1 MESER
6 HASASI
12 HEAVIRR
19 DARAIAHF
27 PEAARLVL
35 QQDSDGRTP
44 LLLAAAAG
52 DATLHAA
59 DPPDGALNAEAINAA
74 DVGGLAPLHWACTQQ
89 HHEVVALLPRH
100 GAATNTEDDDGRRR
114 RVAAFSGNARRLSA
128 VLRYV
133 AADGVNAPSGDGLTP
148 LHYAALSGSAA
159 ASACCST
166 RAPTWRRR
174 TRRRTALSWAAAEGH
189 EGVVS
194 QLLRARAEP
203 GSADANGL
211 APHHAARRAARVR
224 GPADPRR
231 RERARA
237 LGGRRPPRR
246 SPPRVPALRAAAR
259 GAAPGGGGARGGG
272 APAEFTRG
280 DR

>member
-1 MESER
+1 MESGASTPR
-6 HASASI
+6 HSI

-27 PEAARLVL
+27 LQKQPDCVL

-52 DATLHAA
+52 DATLCTLLIRRMA
-59 DPPDGALNAEAINAA
+59 ALNAEAINAA

-89 HHEVVALLPRH
+89 RHEVVALLLRH
-100 GAATNTEDDDGRRR
+100 GAATTTEDDDGRRPLH
-114 RVAAFSGNARRLSA
+114 VAAFSGNARCLSA

-159 ASACCST
+159 AVGLLLDA
-166 RAPTWRRR
+166 RADVAAADEE
-174 TRRRTALSWAAAEGH
+174 RRTALSWAAAEGH

-211 APHHAARRAARVR
+211 APLHHAAKAGRS
-224 GPADPRR
+224 
-231 RERARA
+231 RAR
-237 LGGRRPPRR
+237 
-246 SPPRVPALRAAAR
+246 
-259 GAAPGGGGARGGG
+259 
-272 APAEFTRG
+272 TC
-280 DR
+280 